1 MAGNLDEATFA
12 SMIRATVGG
21 STGPE
26 TAAAYE
32 QAMPPAQS
40 FHGLARYFREQVA

>member
-1 MAGNLDEATFA
+1 MAGDLDEATFA
-12 SMIRATVGG
+12 ATIRTTVAS
-21 STGPE
+21 STASE

-40 FHGLARYFREQVA
+40 FHGLARYLREQGG